1 MKIIKYVLIPVIIL
15 LTTSCYN
22 YLEVNEIAI
31 VEGLS
36 IDYIDN
42 NYQVI
47 LEIVDIKSDNENSY
61 LIESS
66 STSLNDAFENINKLS
81 SKKISMSH
89 LETIIISKEILKNH
103 IDEISNYFIYNKDI
117 TTNFYLVIA
126 NNPKD
131 IINNSNNNYPIN
143 TKTIT
148 DILNKDNSNKYRFDY
163 IYTLIKNNK
172 EFEIP
177 IVSIDNN
184 NIKIDKELL
193 IYEK

>member
-103 IDEISNYFIYNKDI
+103 IDEISNYFINNKDI
-117 TTNFYLVIA
+117 TTNFYLVVA

-131 IINNSNNNYPIN
+131 ILNNSNNNYPIN

-148 DILNKDNSNKYRFDY
+148 DILSKDNSNKYRFDY

-184 NIKIDKELL
+184 NIKIDKDLL
-193 IYEK
+193 MYEK

>member
-103 IDEISNYFIYNKDI
+103 IDEISNYFINNKDI

-131 IINNSNNNYPIN
+131 ILNNSNNNYPIN

-148 DILNKDNSNKYRFDY
+148 DILSKDNSNKYRFDY

-184 NIKIDKELL
+184 NIKIDKDLL
-193 IYEK
+193 MYEK

>member
-1 MKIIKYVLIPVIIL
+1 MKIIKYVLIPAIIL

-103 IDEISNYFIYNKDI
+103 IDEISNYFINNKDI

-131 IINNSNNNYPIN
+131 ILNNSNNNYPIN

-148 DILNKDNSNKYRFDY
+148 DILSKDNSNKYRFDY

-184 NIKIDKELL
+184 NIKIDKDLL
-193 IYEK
+193 MYEK